1 MSSLVLDSDW
11 NPVASVVI
19 QQYKDSIN
27 ITYPTEPVTK
37 DKAICGPKSW
47 KENKENMEIDEELT
61 DIYEGF
67 DGDIPEAFGRISPIT
82 LSTNSQSPCD
92 TPVDFGPFPINN
104 NTTPFNLSL
113 NYNEYIE
120 RNTIRIPN
128 IGPGKPT
135 RLSFGHTDNME
146 LCFNPSGPENIK
158 YASYLIALSN
168 YEQILDE
175 KKDLEPL
182 LKTKKIVED
191 YIKKYPDTDYSL
203 DLKFKLGLIQNQL
216 AAKEIYIA
224 KYYIK
229 TQKWIPAINRL
240 KIVVSDYEE
249 TIFVEEALHRLVEIY
264 YNLGLVGEAKKT
276 AKILGYNYNSSK
288 WYENSYALL
297 KKDYQLEQ
305 KKLEKKLKKNEG
317 GLVKKT
323 IDKIL
328 NK

>member
-1 MSSLVLDSDW
+1 MYQKLFLFFFIFLLISECAKKEELSNKPPDEKESYKIYKEGLDAMNDGELFFAAQKFSEAEKILPVIEHSAKALLMSS
-11 NPVASVVI
+11 
-19 QQYKDSIN
+19 YCYYSIN
-27 ITYPTEPVTK
+27 FYDEAIASLDNFLRKYPA
-37 DKAICGPKSW
+37 DK
-47 KENKENMEIDEELT
+47 N
-61 DIYEGF
+61 
-67 DGDIPEAFGRISPIT
+67 
-82 LSTNSQSPCD
+82 
-92 TPVDFGPFPINN
+92 
-104 NTTPFNLSL
+104 
-113 NYNEYIE
+113 IE
-120 RNTIRIPN
+120 
-128 IGPGKPT
+128 
-135 RLSFGHTDNME
+135 
-146 LCFNPSGPENIK
+146 

-175 KKDLEPL
+175 KKDLDPL

-191 YIKKYPDTDYSL
+191 YIKQYPDNDYTL

-240 KIVVSDYEE
+240 KIVISDYEE

-276 AKILGYNYNSSK
+276 AQILGYNYNSSR
-288 WYENSYALL
+288 WYENSYSLL
-297 KKDYQLEQ
+297 NKDYEKEQ
-305 KKLEKKLKKNEG
+305 KKLRNQSKKKER
-317 GLVKKT
+317 GLVRKT